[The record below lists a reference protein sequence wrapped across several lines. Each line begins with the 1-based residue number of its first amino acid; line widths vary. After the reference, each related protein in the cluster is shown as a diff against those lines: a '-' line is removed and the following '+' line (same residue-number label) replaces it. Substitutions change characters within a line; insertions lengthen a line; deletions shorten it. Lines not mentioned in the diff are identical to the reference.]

1 MTQSVTFVGRALGA
15 LDEYGEWV
23 RTVLTNRPYE
33 TNAGHLP
40 PPDTCLGNL
49 PPKKERIT
57 IVAGVCPHGPNPNHK
72 NKP

>member
-23 RTVLTNRPYE
+23 CTVLTNRPYE

-49 PPKKERIT
+49 PPKKRENYYRRGRLPPWT
-57 IVAGVCPHGPNPNHK
+57 
-72 NKP
+72 